1 MLFEEKAKK
10 QQYTFVESANVVSL
24 LFYCIQIRRFHCRQ
38 FLNYLICK
46 FYATLYKKLIG
57 VFGDIFLG
65 LDLSGR
71 TGVKYLAIKAS
82 ISSGGI
88 RFRKNSRHICAA
100 TEKLIIY
107 TYFLCCF

>member
-1 MLFEEKAKK
+1 MLFEVKAKK
-10 QQYTFVESANVVSL
+10 QQYTFAKYKCCIVAFLLHTNKAVSFPSI
-24 LFYCIQIRRFHCRQ
+24 FY
-38 FLNYLICK
+38 YLICE

-57 VFGDIFLG
+57 AFDDIFLG

-88 RFRKNSRHICAA
+88 RLRKNSRHICAA

-107 TYFLCCF
+107 AYFLFCF